1 MAYLIVIWE
10 YQSEIC
16 SKVHL
21 SVRHRDRGRA
31 AGHPLCVVPVSAEDT
46 FVLLVVS
53 RALLHVPVLGR
64 TCRWLEGVRVS
75 AEPHGT
81 WGPHGGICAEHRAR
95 PKR

>member
-21 SVRHRDRGRA
+21 SVRHQDRGRA

-53 RALLHVPVLGR
+53 
-64 TCRWLEGVRVS
+64 
-75 AEPHGT
+75 
-81 WGPHGGICAEHRAR
+81 
-95 PKR
+95 